1 MKLQKPGYL
10 VLTLLVLL
18 TLLVSPAAS
27 AHREEPALPAPQ
39 DVPGTP
45 LSPGLPAVKPGI
57 YMKDDT
63 SFYYGTADPQ
73 RYHLDGNVYNWTW
86 SYLETSMGSY
96 NTSRVDRLLRDAAAK
111 GKRGAFAISP
121 YGGGRPTEPGV
132 QHLPAYMWDTN
143 NYPPAT
149 VDQYTYEICKY
160 VAPACDQA
168 GANHKRLPYYWRDAF
183 VDRYQALANY
193 LASRYRNDA
202 RLEFIAMGFGT
213 YGENHATNQPED
225 KYAMERA
232 MLADGITS
240 FSGGWISYCK
250 YVMDIW
256 RNAFST
262 YDPGSG
268 QQVLRKQLLVQ
279 IASFSW
285 AVSERRDLGQ
295 YAADRGIGISLNGLT
310 PDFNFAEAGDMLP
323 TCPNCGM
330 YDVLNLHNDR
340 VPAAFETYWYM
351 LQSPTKFYWGLIS
364 GLDKHAYY
372 LRLDESLFITNGAP
386 GPGHPYPGPNGTDR
400 TDYLP
405 IIDRWRPYV
414 GATLAN
420 TPSVWVA
427 MRDHRNPIYYDYA
440 FEWWSYFPQLG
451 NFEFWLYQMD
461 DVAGG
466 RTVPESNDPF
476 LSSDPNVNPASRMG
490 NCGGGTPCFSPNY
503 VFGLG
508 NCAAAAGTGPAY
520 CNTNAYNP
528 NIPAGREGWVA
539 RRTDEATG
547 NPYMWLRVHPNYIP
561 VGRNTVDI
569 SVTYADMGT
578 DTWAL
583 EYEAVGSV
591 LRQATPNGASTP
603 YVQKTNSGTWKT
615 AVFHITDA
623 RMGKGL
629 RTDAGAPTNSDF
641 RINARGDGNEWIHLV
656 DVKLLNTEP
665 EPTATPTPTAT
676 MTPTPGPTS
685 TATPTPTATPTVGSI
700 QGTVYNDANQNMQ
713 RDPEEGSLAGAIV
726 TLRRSGQTLATVT
739 TGANG
744 LYSFPNLAA
753 GQYEVQETDPPGYTS
768 TTLNSW
774 LLVVGANTA
783 LTQDFGDVEMA
794 KVQGRVFVDGNG
806 NGVYDTGE
814 AGVRQVPI
822 RLYQDANGN
831 GTLDPGDPQLAERE
845 TGGAGNYTFTTL
857 TPGSYLVKVLSR
869 SGYPVVGN
877 TVVSFNITLAE
888 VISADFATT
897 REVYVPVF
905 WR

>member
-10 VLTLLVLL
+10 VLALIVLV

-27 AHREEPALPAPQ
+27 AHPDVQSSPALPNTTDAPLP
-39 DVPGTP
+39 PGP
-45 LSPGLPAVKPGI
+45 PAIRPGV
-57 YMKDDT
+57 YMKDDS

-73 RYHLDGNVYNWTW
+73 RYHIDGNVYNWTW

-96 NTSRVDRLLRDAAAK
+96 NTSRIDRLLRDATAK
-111 GKRGAFAISP
+111 GKQGAFAISP

-132 QHLPAYMWDTN
+132 RHLPAYMWDTD
-143 NYPPAT
+143 NYPLST
-149 VDQYTYEICKY
+149 VNQYTYEICTY
-160 VAPACDQA
+160 VAPACDQPD
-168 GANHKRLPYYWRDAF
+168 ANHKRLPYYWRDAF
-183 VDRYQALANY
+183 VDRYEALADY
-193 LASRYRNDA
+193 IASRYRNDP

-225 KYAMERA
+225 KYAMEQA
-232 MLADGITS
+232 MLADGITA
-240 FSGGWISYCK
+240 FGEAWRDYAE
-250 YVMDIW
+250 YVIDIW
-256 RNAFST
+256 RDAFST
-262 YDPGSG
+262 YDPASG

-310 PDFNFAEAGDMLP
+310 PDFNFAEAGDLLS

-386 GPGHPYPGPNGTDR
+386 GPGHPYPGPNGIDR

-405 IIDRWRPYV
+405 VIERWRPYV
-414 GATLAN
+414 GVTLAN

-461 DVAGG
+461 NVLGG

-476 LSSDPNVNPASRMG
+476 LSSDPTVNPAATMG
-490 NCGGGTPCFSPNY
+490 NCGGGRPCFSPDY
-503 VFGLG
+503 IYGLG
-508 NCAAAAGTGPAY
+508 NCAAPAGAGPAY

-528 NIPAGREGWVA
+528 NLPAGREGWVA

-547 NPYMWLRVHPNYIP
+547 NPYMWMRVHPQYIP
-561 VGRNTVDI
+561 IGRNTVDI
-569 SVTYADMGT
+569 SVTYADIGT
-578 DTWAL
+578 DTWSL

-591 LRQATPNGASTP
+591 LRAATPNGASTP
-603 YVQKTNSGTWKT
+603 YVQKTNSRTWKT

-629 RTDAGAPTNSDF
+629 LADNGSAANSDF
-641 RINARGDGNEWIHLV
+641 RINARGDGDEWVHMV
-656 DVKLLNTEP
+656 DVKQLATEP
-665 EPTATPTPTAT
+665 EPTATPSPTPTN
-676 MTPTPGPTS
+676 TPTPGPTS
-685 TATPTPTATPTVGSI
+685 TPTPTPTATPTVGSI
-700 QGTVYNDANQNMQ
+700 QGIVYNDVNQNMV
-713 RDPEEGSLAGAIV
+713 RDAGEAPLAGAVV
-726 TLRRSGQTLATVT
+726 TLRRNNQTLGTVT
-739 TGANG
+739 TAANG
-744 LYSFPNLAA
+744 LYTFPNLAA
-753 GQYEVQETDPPGYTS
+753 GQYEVQETDPPGYVS

-774 LLVVGANTA
+774 LVAVGANTA

-794 KVQGRVFVDGNG
+794 HLEGRVFVDSNG
-806 NGVYDTGE
+806 NGVYDAGE
-814 AGVRQVPI
+814 AGVRLVTVN
-822 RLYQDANGN
+822 LYQDANNN
-831 GTLDPGDPQLAERE
+831 GQLDPGDPLLGARE
-845 TGGAGNYTFTTL
+845 TGGAGNYTFTML
-857 TPGSYLVKVLSR
+857 DPGSYLAKVLPR

-877 TVVSFNITLAE
+877 TIVPFNISFVE
-888 VISADFATT
+888 VRTANFSTT
-897 REVYVPVF
+897 REVFAPVL
-905 WR
+905 WQ